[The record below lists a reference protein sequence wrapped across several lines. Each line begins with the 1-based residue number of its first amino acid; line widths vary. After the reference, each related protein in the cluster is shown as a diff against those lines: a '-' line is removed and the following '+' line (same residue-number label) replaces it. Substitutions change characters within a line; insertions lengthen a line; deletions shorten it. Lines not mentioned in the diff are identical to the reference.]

1 MKQFIIFGDYKNNT
15 YPFRKDFKIF
25 SFVEAS
31 SPYEAFKKWKEDV
44 KDDIS
49 LFEEIVTIVEISD
62 KKYYFNLKEN

>member
-1 MKQFIIFGDYKNNT
+1 MKHFIIFGDYKNDI
-15 YPFRKDFKIF
+15 YPFREDFKIF

-49 LFEEIVTIVEISD
+49 LLEDIVTIVEISD